1 MSKFKFNLFKKL
13 KDVRPVSEWQL
24 KYKNTKDY
32 IEYVDIF
39 GLTKKYYKENQEN
52 NKEDIMKYENS
63 PQHLID
69 SSLIKLSLKS
79 ADSSNFNLAIE
90 FEKEEDKPNNVYIE
104 ENQKMSNSELFG
116 RRRKSSLI
124 VGMVEPVR
132 YSFDNTNVNSPVTK
146 SNTNEKE

>member
-1 MSKFKFNLFKKL
+1 MVKFYIFKKL
-13 KDVRPVSEWQL
+13 KDVRPVSEWLL
-24 KYKNTKDY
+24 KYKNSKDY
-32 IEYVDIF
+32 IEYVDIS
-39 GLTKKYYKENQEN
+39 GMAKKFFKENQEN
-52 NKEDIMKYENS
+52 NKEDIFKFENS
-63 PQHLID
+63 PKNLID

-124 VGMVEPVR
+124 LGIVEPVR
-132 YSFDNTNVNSPVTK
+132 YSFDNTNVNSPITK